1 MTEHDETDVLR
12 AIREIHA
19 AGGRVLTREETL
31 EFITRPY
38 YLGPP
43 EPLPSGKR
51 GPKTKRTQYDA
62 AYERRKGLFHRLKRL
77 PDSRKLAG
85 DPLRDRVEAAALAE
99 LALHPDKPAR
109 TLSRRVW
116 LALTKKGFIH
126 DIGTIRRNLK
136 SLGMKNSPG

>member
-1 MTEHDETDVLR
+1 MSDETEEAMRLIK
-12 AIREIHA
+12 AIHA
-19 AGGRVLTREETL
+19 TGGRKLTRDEAL
-31 EFITRPY
+31 EFIVKPL

-43 EPLPSGKR
+43 EAMPSGKR

-85 DPLRDRVEAAALAE
+85 VPLRDQVEAAALAE

-109 TLSRRVW
+109 TLTRRVW
-116 LALTKKGFIH
+116 IALMKKGFIH

-136 SLGMKNSPG
+136 ALGMKNSPG

>member
-1 MTEHDETDVLR
+1 VSEHDETDVLR
-12 AIREIHA
+12 LIRQIHA
-19 AGGRVLTREETL
+19 AGGRELTRAETL
-31 EFITRPY
+31 EFITEPR

-85 DPLRDRVEAAALAE
+85 LPLLQRVEAVALDEA
-99 LALHPDKPAR
+99 ALHPNKPAR
-109 TLSRRVW
+109 TLARRVW
-116 LALTKKGFIH
+116 LVLTKKGFIH

-136 SLGMKNSPG
+136 ALGMKNSPG